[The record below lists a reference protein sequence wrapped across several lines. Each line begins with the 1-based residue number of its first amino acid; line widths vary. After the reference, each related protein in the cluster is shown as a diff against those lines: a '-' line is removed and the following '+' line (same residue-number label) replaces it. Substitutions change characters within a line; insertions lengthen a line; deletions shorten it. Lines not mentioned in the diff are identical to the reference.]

1 MLPRLAWHGSVTPF
15 NGEPRGTIVPTGWE
29 QDDSYALDK
38 FYTRS
43 TDAKGHTRQLRM
55 SIPPEVMAQ
64 IAELIQSHRVPD
76 YKTIEAFARDAI
88 IHRLH
93 WLGENLDD
101 SKLKAAVQEQAAWA
115 AAHTLEMN
123 LEANVAHVDSLRD
136 RIKKAIQHK
145 DWYALHTW
153 IQSEIM
159 MLHTYREPYLSQVQE
174 AIREGQAQIP
184 PEFYRDI
191 NAPTDGSST

>member
-1 MLPRLAWHGSVTPF
+1 M
-15 NGEPRGTIVPTGWE
+15 PTGWE
-29 QDDSYALDK
+29 QDDGYAPDK

-64 IAELIQSHRVPD
+64 VAELIQSRRVPD

-88 IHRLH
+88 VHRLH

-101 SKLKAAVQEQAAWA
+101 EKLKAAVQEQAAWA

-123 LEANVAHVDSLRD
+123 LEANVEHVASLRD
-136 RIKKAIQHK
+136 RIRKAVQHS
-145 DWYALHTW
+145 DWFALHSW
-153 IQSEIM
+153 IQSEHQM
-159 MLHTYREPYLSQVQE
+159 MHTYREPYLTQIQE
-174 AIREGQAQIP
+174 TIKYGQSQIP
-184 PEFYRDI
+184 AEFYRDI
-191 NAPTDGSST
+191 NTPKGEV